1 MFTYVKAKNFK
12 SLKNISFNL
21 NKTKNETNKFIA
33 IYGEN
38 GSGKTNLVE
47 LFKFLQQLTIS
58 RIIDVKLNMLPKE
71 FFELKEKMIDT
82 TPMDMKPIWQLSL
95 NLDEYRMI
103 NEEEDT
109 EIEYGFKINNK
120 EGFYSVKFNKEIVE
134 EKLYFFVNKQK
145 GYYFK
150 LSKNEKELNKNIFI
164 NEKYNEELKENIEKY
179 WGKYSFL
186 SLLVFEEKEKN
197 KEYVKNNISQKILE
211 IINKILLMTI
221 HVNKWYLKFM
231 PDNYM
236 KQNVLADLKSG
247 VISKN
252 KIDEIKKYEN
262 VLNIFFTQ
270 AYADIKSV
278 KYVIEEKDDK
288 IRYKLFFNKMIG
300 GTLKSIPIE
309 LESEGTKKI
318 IEEFDILIG
327 AIMGETVIIDEI
339 DNGIH
344 DLLMKNIILSIKD
357 EITGQLIIT
366 THNTLLLE
374 ILPKE
379 CIYIL
384 SADYEGNKY
393 INSIKEYGITIQ
405 KNHNARDLYFK
416 GLFGGIPTTSYV
428 DFEEIKYVLEDSE
441 EKEEKNNGEE
451 T

>member
-1 MFTYVKAKNFK
+1 MV
-12 SLKNISFNL
+12 
-21 NKTKNETNKFIA
+21 
-33 IYGEN
+33 
-38 GSGKTNLVE
+38 
-47 LFKFLQQLTIS
+47 
-58 RIIDVKLNMLPKE
+58 
-71 FFELKEKMIDT
+71 FELKERKKKTRVVCTIGPASEDEKMLKKLILAG
-82 TPMDMKPIWQLSL
+82 MNVMRL
-95 NLDEYRMI
+95 NFSHGDY
-103 NEEEDT
+103 EEHGGRIIT
-109 EIEYGFKINNK
+109 AR
-120 EGFYSVKFNKEIVE
+120 
-134 EKLYFFVNKQK
+134 
-145 GYYFK
+145 K
-150 LSKNEKELNKNIFI
+150 LSKELNKNIFI

-318 IEEFDILIG
+318 IEEFDTLIG

>member
-1 MFTYVKAKNFK
+1 ME
-12 SLKNISFNL
+12 SLKNSIDLVDKGVLQTIIQSPLLRVSRVLEGLFCEKVIVTEAEADEL
-21 NKTKNETNKFIA
+21 VYQELIEKVFPQSGLYFAHGQNKQTLVEIAEMYKAVGIRYEVITDFDILRVNDEFNKFIKKMS
-33 IYGEN
+33 IDESERQRYRGYI
-38 GSGKTNLVE
+38 GKLRD
-47 LFKFLQQLTIS
+47 K
-58 RIIDVKLNMLPKE
+58 IDEEINADGMDADEKKKALKANRDQVYHQEGIRHLN
-71 FFELKEKMIDT
+71 
-82 TPMDMKPIWQLSL
+82 
-95 NLDEYRMI
+95 
-103 NEEEDT
+103 
-109 EIEYGFKINNK
+109 
-120 EGFYSVKFNKEIVE
+120 EG
-134 EKLYFFVNKQK
+134 
-145 GYYFK
+145 
-150 LSKNEKELNKNIFI
+150 
-164 NEKYNEELKENIEKY
+164 ELKENIEKY

-211 IINKILLMTI
+211 IINKILSMTI
-221 HVNKWYLKFM
+221 HVNKWYLNFM

-318 IEEFDILIG
+318 IEEFDTLIG
-327 AIMGETVIIDEI
+327 AIMGETVVIDEI